1 MKYTEI
7 KSIKGWEASK
17 HNSWGAYCNPGDL
30 VSEDVFEYFLNIL
43 PPKRLSAGYLQ
54 VGGAIGTALN
64 KATGKLQ
71 DTYMTFICTLEKG
84 IYQYCGNCFV
94 GNIREN

>member
-43 PPKRLSAGYLQ
+43 PPKRLSAGYL
-54 VGGAIGTALN
+54 
-64 KATGKLQ
+64 
-71 DTYMTFICTLEKG
+71 
-84 IYQYCGNCFV
+84 
-94 GNIREN
+94 